1 MRERDV
7 TPVAADVGEQ
17 LEKWELMLDVPDEI
31 GKEYQEG
38 DQASE
43 PDPRLEERGTLF
55 GKQQSRD
62 HARCE
67 EDDPILVLKRY
78 SCDEAEPQPQFLV
91 AGLDDADQDQRAS
104 RPSQRLEGVHRD
116 VVVHRKADPCDE
128 D

>member
-1 MRERDV
+1 MRERHV
-7 TPVAADVGEQ
+7 APVAADVGEQ
-17 LEKWELMLDVPDEI
+17 LEKRELMLDVPDEI

-67 EDDPILVLKRY
+67 EDDPILVLKPY

-91 AGLDDADQDQRAS
+91 AGLDDADQDQPASPPSPRPEGAHRA
-104 RPSQRLEGVHRD
+104 GAA
-116 VVVHRKADPCDE
+116 HRKADPR
-128 D
+128 